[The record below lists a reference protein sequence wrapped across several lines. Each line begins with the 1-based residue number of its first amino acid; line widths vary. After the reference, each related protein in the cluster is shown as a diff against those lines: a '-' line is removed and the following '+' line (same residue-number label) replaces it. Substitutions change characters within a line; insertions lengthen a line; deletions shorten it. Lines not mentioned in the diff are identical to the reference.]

1 MFNKIKKFFLIL
13 ALVAFSSRAFATDLI
28 EVYEQAITCDP
39 TYQQAWSTMLAN
51 TELLPQSFATL
62 LPQISGTANSTWNYI
77 HVFSESGFNNTATL
91 LPGEFSPL
99 GTFKFNTNNYTLTLN
114 QTIINFTNWMQVKQ
128 NSYVSKQAVA
138 TFRAASQDLMVRV
151 ATAYLNVLQAQ
162 DTLTATEA
170 QKLANAMEL
179 DQTKQRY
186 NVGLDAITSV
196 YNAQAAY
203 DAIVASEIAAKN
215 TLRNNLEAL
224 RQLTGRYYPC
234 IEGLKI
240 PLPLIKPNPLNVD
253 LWVCTGENYNQ
264 TLLATRYAAEAAR
277 AAIKAFFGGHLPT
290 LNAVATWGRTRDEF
304 SIFNQGT
311 IGVQLNMPIYQGG
324 FVNSQVRQAKDQY
337 ATAVALMVNSHR
349 QTIVN
354 VRQNFN
360 NVFSGISKVEAD
372 RAAILSS
379 QSSLDSTLESFK
391 VGTRTIVDVLIAQQQ
406 LYQQRLILAQDAYA
420 YLTSTL
426 LLKQAAGTLCPK
438 DLAQIDSW
446 LHGPD
451 RRNIARYL
459 QPPAIGTNA
468 DQQTVPGTAT
478 SGVIQSQETATG
490 DVLENEGITTK
501 DNAINNILDN
511 PVPTPSSNPNA
522 ITEPNVITPPNT
534 ITPNTVTPDMDNPNT
549 TTPNTITPSYP
560 TVQPAS

>member
-1 MFNKIKKFFLIL
+1 MIKIKKFLL
-13 ALVAFSSRAFATDLI
+13 AVVLFGFSLQTMAADLMDVFKQSI
-28 EVYEQAITCDP
+28 SCDP
-39 TYQQAWSTMLAN
+39 TYQEAWSTMMAN
-51 TELLPQSFATL
+51 TEFLPQSFATL
-62 LPQISGTANSTWNYI
+62 LPQISGTANSTYNY
-77 HVFSESGFNNTATL
+77 FNFLEVAGADNNPLTD
-91 LPGEFSPL
+91 SPL
-99 GTFKFNTNNYTLTLN
+99 GVFKFNTNNYTLTLS
-114 QTIINFTNWMQVKQ
+114 QTIFNFTNWMQVKQ

-138 TFRAASQDLMVRV
+138 TFRAASQDLMIRV

-203 DAIVASEIAAKN
+203 DAIVAREIEAKN
-215 TLRNNLEAL
+215 ILQNNLEAL
-224 RQLTGRYYPC
+224 RQLTGCFYPR

-240 PLPLIKPNPLNVD
+240 PMPLIKPNPLNVD

-264 TLLATRYAAEAAR
+264 ELLATRYGSLAAQ

-290 LNAVATWGRTRDEF
+290 LSTVATWGRTKDQF
-304 SIFNQGT
+304 TMYNQGS
-311 IGVQLNMPIYQGG
+311 IGLQLNVPIYQGG

-337 ATAVALMVNSHR
+337 AAAVAKMVDAHR

-354 VRQNFN
+354 TRQEFN
-360 NVFSGISKVEAD
+360 NVFSGISKVQAD
-372 RAAILSS
+372 RASILSA

-420 YLTSTL
+420 YLLSTL
-426 LLKQAAGTLCPK
+426 KLKQAAGTLCPT
-438 DLAQIDSW
+438 DLMEINCW

-451 RRNIARYL
+451 RRGISAYL
-459 QPPAIGTNA
+459 QPPDINA
-468 DQQTVPGTAT
+468 SANEQQLVPA
-478 SGVIQSQETATG
+478 SASSSVIQSQETPTG
-490 DVLENEGITTK
+490 DVLENEGVVTK
-501 DNAINNILDN
+501 DKAVDHILETPPDTS
-511 PVPTPSSNPNA
+511 PTVPTSPNA
-522 ITEPNVITPPNT
+522 ITPG
-534 ITPNTVTPDMDNPNT
+534 
-549 TTPNTITPSYP
+549 YP
-560 TVQPAS
+560 MVQP